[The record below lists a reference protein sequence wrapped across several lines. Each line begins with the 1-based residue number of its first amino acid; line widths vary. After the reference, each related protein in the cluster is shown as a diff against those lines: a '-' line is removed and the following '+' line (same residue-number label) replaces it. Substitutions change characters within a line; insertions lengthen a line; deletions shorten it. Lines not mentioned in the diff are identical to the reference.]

1 MKTKIL
7 LTNLLLVAII
17 SLLTT
22 CKKYPENDLWFKS
35 PESAYTYGN
44 LRAFTVDGV
53 DSMSMWDAL
62 YNTGP
67 DYNGYYPPGQGG
79 PLNPSAIVLQV
90 TGGKLSSQIGSG
102 SWHFFN
108 NKKYVY
114 IFFEMEQITNR
125 FPPAIPKYNLFYT
138 PESNWKVLKLTKS
151 GDLKIQRTYN
161 NKVYEMEFD

>member
-1 MKTKIL
+1 MKLKAL
-7 LTNLLLVAII
+7 LTILIVITII

-35 PESAYTYGN
+35 PESAFTYGN

-53 DSMSMWDAL
+53 DSMPMWNAL

-79 PLNPSAIVLQV
+79 PLNATDIVLQV
-90 TGGKLSSQIGSG
+90 TGNKLGSQIGSG
-102 SWHFFN
+102 SWHFFS

-114 IFFEMEQITNR
+114 IFFEMEEKTNR
-125 FPPAIPKYNLFYT
+125 FPPALPKYNLFYT
-138 PESNWKVLKLTKS
+138 RESNWKVLKLTKS